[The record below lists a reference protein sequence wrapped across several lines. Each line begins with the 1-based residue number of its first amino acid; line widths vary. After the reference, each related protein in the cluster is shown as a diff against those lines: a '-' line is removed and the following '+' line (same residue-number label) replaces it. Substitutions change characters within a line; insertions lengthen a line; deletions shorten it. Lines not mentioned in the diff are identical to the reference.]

1 MAAPTSEAMQTRIL
15 NHMNAD
21 HRNSLVL
28 YSRYYSKLP
37 LAHAKTSKLDSINLE
52 HMIIE
57 SSFGRCLVPFT
68 PPLKSYSEA
77 RERVVA
83 MHQECLKGLDV
94 DEITIDR
101 YILPN
106 SPLQGTLAFLTT
118 WTFAT
123 FPFRQQLRPES
134 GSLLS
139 WAWSIGG
146 LFPGIAKLAYLTAPY
161 VLVFMLVLHGAEAAQ
176 MARSRLRRHSVETFS
191 GVWWAWVVDTF
202 FEGFGA
208 FQRFDGMVKKRKDEK
223 GQEQQEVGKQMKS
236 R

>member
-1 MAAPTSEAMQTRIL
+1 MAAPTNEAMQTRIL

-21 HRNSLVL
+21 HQNSLVL

-37 LAHAKTSKLDSINLE
+37 LSHAKTSKLDSLNLE

-57 SSFGRCLVPFT
+57 SSFGRCLVPFS
-68 PPLKSYSEA
+68 PPLESYSDA

-83 MHQECLKGLDV
+83 MHQECLRGLDV
-94 DEITIDR
+94 DEVVIDR
-101 YILPN
+101 YSLP
-106 SPLQGTLAFLTT
+106 SGPLQCTLAFLTT

-123 FPFRQQLRPES
+123 FPFRAQLSPES

-146 LFPGIAKLAYLTAPY
+146 LFPGLARLAYLTAPY
-161 VLVFMLVLHGAEAAQ
+161 VLVFMVVVHGAEAAH
-176 MARSRLRRHSVETFS
+176 MARGRLRRHSVEAFS

-208 FQRFDGMVKKRKDEK
+208 YQRFDGMVEKRRKDK
-223 GQEQQEVGKQMKS
+223 GQEKKDVGKQMKN